1 MASSSTTTKSQYH
14 HFVPRFIL
22 RNFAHPFQP
31 SSDPV
36 KESPKRNRRK
46 RKSGYYP
53 GDAMLN
59 TINLAGTTAEVIETP
74 VSKTLGMTDM
84 YRDFAD
90 ATNQYHLE
98 EKLSKLES
106 HAGRIISTIRKAFE
120 AGDQDV
126 WITRSDRDTL
136 RKFLFIMKYR
146 GSHAHKRFYH
156 QDPESYSSSDKER
169 LLDYM
174 HRKGFQK
181 PIDVWSDNINAM
193 LELKMDPAMEW
204 MEWLM
209 EHAYPDDAKWFIARS
224 QMMYLALCT
233 PSGQNDEFLLTEN
246 LYSVYEGPGSLSRDP
261 DTNETVLRAYT
272 ELHTFSV
279 VSPKL
284 MMVLRSFIL
293 PVPEEDADEE
303 MKAWREEMYQLNAI
317 QHDDPMNANSIIKD
331 LPITKARNSYTMIV
345 DGRIV
350 LRDGEDGQYRSHHR
364 FCFRFFP
371 ISTEYTNTINSIM
384 LEESYSI
391 ATAVFKTR
399 LAACKALEHY
409 LSMPC
414 EVDGRYFKLVADKP
428 DDPRLMFLQKL
439 EQVVKQLGSNATAI
453 YHVLPNSNLETW
465 GQKLAQALPKE
476 PTGTMRLYMKLGYS
490 YTLTKGYLR

>member
-1 MASSSTTTKSQYH
+1 
-14 HFVPRFIL
+14 
-22 RNFAHPFQP
+22 
-31 SSDPV
+31 
-36 KESPKRNRRK
+36 
-46 RKSGYYP
+46 
-53 GDAMLN
+53 
-59 TINLAGTTAEVIETP
+59 
-74 VSKTLGMTDM
+74 
-84 YRDFAD
+84 
-90 ATNQYHLE
+90 
-98 EKLSKLES
+98 
-106 HAGRIISTIRKAFE
+106 
-120 AGDQDV
+120 
-126 WITRSDRDTL
+126 
-136 RKFLFIMKYR
+136 
-146 GSHAHKRFYH
+146 
-156 QDPESYSSSDKER
+156 
-169 LLDYM
+169 M

-181 PIDVWSDNINAM
+181 PIDVWFDNINAM

-439 EQVVKQLGSNATAI
+439 EQVVKQLGSKATAI
-453 YHVLPNSNLETW
+453 YHVLPNSNFETW